1 MASRKSRSNAPSAPT
16 GKSRL
21 AGFEAYVEA
30 LANGQTC
37 ASDPALASALNKP
50 GVMRSSGAWKA
61 FAQQVAQ
68 DSAQRGAAPRV
79 LPPWQVL
86 RPLP

>member
-1 MASRKSRSNAPSAPT
+1 MASRKSRSNAPSAPK
-16 GKSRL
+16 GRRL
-21 AGFEAYVEA
+21 AAFEAYVEA
-30 LANGQTC
+30 RANGQTA
-37 ASDPALASALNKP
+37 ASDPALAHALNKP

-68 DSAQRGAAPRV
+68 DSAQHGAAPRV